1 VSGGVTKKSKM
12 KEMTI
17 AEASDFFDEHDIFEF
32 DEVREVKD
40 IKFRLQKKKYVG
52 LDMKLFKKIRSK
64 AKKLHKSEDLLIQ
77 EWLMEKVG
85 YHCQQ
90 TVEKSS

>member
-1 VSGGVTKKSKM
+1 MSGGVTKKSKM

-52 LDMKLFKKIRSK
+52 FRYM
-64 AKKLHKSEDLLIQ
+64 
-77 EWLMEKVG
+77 
-85 YHCQQ
+85 
-90 TVEKSS
+90 SSVVQRTLSWYR

>member
-1 VSGGVTKKSKM
+1 MKKSKY

-17 AEASDFFDEHDIFEF
+17 VEASDFFDKHDIFEF
-32 DEVREVKD
+32 NDVREVTD
-40 IKFRLQKKKYVG
+40 IKFNLQKKKYVG
-52 LDMKLFKKIRSK
+52 LDIKLFKKIQGK

-85 YHCQQ
+85 
-90 TVEKSS
+90 

>member
-1 VSGGVTKKSKM
+1 MKKSKM

-32 DEVREVKD
+32 DEVREREVKD

-90 TVEKSS
+90 IVEKSS